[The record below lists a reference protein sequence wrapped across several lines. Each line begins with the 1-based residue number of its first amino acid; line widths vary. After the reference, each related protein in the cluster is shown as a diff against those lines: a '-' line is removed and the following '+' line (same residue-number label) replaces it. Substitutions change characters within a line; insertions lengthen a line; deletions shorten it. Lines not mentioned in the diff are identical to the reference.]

1 MREIISKIN
10 DNIHYILL
18 FGYSVYGI
26 VEYIKYE
33 SYEGIYVFIKLGVIA
48 TTNIFMKNITEK
60 YVPTIINDEDKLNK
74 ILYRPGTIKS
84 GLPSGHCM
92 VIFSIIPHMNKH
104 YSIFIIMLMYSY
116 GIFIMGDR
124 ISKNKHTTFQVLV
137 GSLVGLIMGISLFWV
152 IKSKKNKKNILNIM
166 WIKTLIR
173 SINLGYVPYNEI
185 KREKEI
191 ISNISYV
198 LKRQRIKYDVE
209 YDVIENRS
217 EYGSGDLRIKVKD
230 KVVILEAKYI
240 NYNRIEEEKS
250 EKLKKLKEQVL
261 YYSSCERV
269 IRKTDV
275 VGMYMYNLNPK
286 SEERYK
292 LYCGIYVCNLDI
304 HEAIQ
309 NIKKRS
315 KGKELL
321 RYIR

>member
-1 MREIISKIN
+1 
-10 DNIHYILL
+10 
-18 FGYSVYGI
+18 
-26 VEYIKYE
+26 
-33 SYEGIYVFIKLGVIA
+33 
-48 TTNIFMKNITEK
+48 
-60 YVPTIINDEDKLNK
+60 
-74 ILYRPGTIKS
+74 
-84 GLPSGHCM
+84 
-92 VIFSIIPHMNKH
+92 
-104 YSIFIIMLMYSY
+104 
-116 GIFIMGDR
+116 
-124 ISKNKHTTFQVLV
+124 
-137 GSLVGLIMGISLFWV
+137 
-152 IKSKKNKKNILNIM
+152 M

-173 SINLGYVPYNEI
+173 SINLGYVPYNKI
-185 KREKEI
+185 KSEKEI

-240 NYNRIEEEKS
+240 NYNRKEEENK

-292 LYCGIYVCNLDI
+292 LYCGIYVCNLGI